1 MSKRKN
7 TIIII
12 CFILVILLGAG
23 AATYPLIASINNERT
38 QSLVQTEYEEKLQQL
53 DTSEIDEALKKAHEY
68 NKTISTV
75 QIEDIDKIKENLPDY
90 EDLLNL
96 ANNGI
101 MGYIEIPTI
110 NIDLPIYH
118 GTTGAA
124 MEKGAGHMEGTSLPV
139 GGVGTH
145 AVISA
150 HSGMAGA
157 KLFTDLDKLK
167 LGDVFFVTVCNEKL
181 AYEVDNIAVVE
192 STDIDL
198 IRIDTQQDYVT
209 LLTCTPY
216 GVNTH
221 RLLVRGHR
229 VEMAEEAIAEV
240 EEKVVPEGST
250 WIEKYAE
257 GLVIGFIASFAAMLL
272 LLIVLLIRRRQK
284 RKPVTLPV
292 LKGNDRMPNAYIEL
306 IDSLILQ
313 RQALKISQRELASA
327 AGVSWTE
334 VALMEQ
340 KKHMVQLRALLRIAA
355 ALNCKL
361 VAVSVE

>member
-12 CFILVILLGAG
+12 CFIIVILLGAG
-23 AATYPLIASINNERT
+23 AAAYPLIASINNEHT
-38 QSLVQTEYEEKLQQL
+38 QSLVQTEYAEKLQQL
-53 DTSEIDEALKKAHEY
+53 DTSEIDAALAAAREY

-75 QIEDIDKIKENLPDY
+75 QIEDVDKIKADLPPY

-101 MGYIEIPTI
+101 MGYIMIPAI

-139 GGVGTH
+139 GGIGTH

-150 HSGMAGA
+150 HSGMASA
-157 KLFTDLDKLK
+157 KLFTDLDKLE
-167 LGDVFFVTVCNEKL
+167 LGDMFFITVCNQKL

-192 STDIDL
+192 PTDIDL

-240 EEKVVPEGST
+240 EEKAEPAAST
-250 WIEKYAE
+250 WIEKYE
-257 GLVIGFIASFAAMLL
+257 QGILIGVAIFLGL
-272 LLIVLLIRRRQK
+272 LLI
-284 RKPVTLPV
+284 
-292 LKGNDRMPNAYIEL
+292 
-306 IDSLILQ
+306 
-313 RQALKISQRELASA
+313 
-327 AGVSWTE
+327 
-334 VALMEQ
+334 
-340 KKHMVQLRALLRIAA
+340 ALLVYFTKR
-355 ALNCKL
+355 LKQRKD
-361 VAVSVE
+361 EKEK

>member
-157 KLFTDLDKLK
+157 KLFTDLDKLMYGK
-167 LGDVFFVTVCNEKL
+167 GHIKQIVTYISIGE
-181 AYEVDNIAVVE
+181 E
-192 STDIDL
+192 S
-198 IRIDTQQDYVT
+198 
-209 LLTCTPY
+209 
-216 GVNTH
+216 
-221 RLLVRGHR
+221 
-229 VEMAEEAIAEV
+229 IAELISNPKLSDAKRTV
-240 EEKVVPEGST
+240 ILDLLSRGLTVDQIKPYIQSDDPYT
-250 WIEKYAE
+250 AE
-257 GLVIGFIASFAAMLL
+257 QLQFELYKLFFTQIG
-272 LLIVLLIRRRQK
+272 IVNSRNITK
-284 RKPVTLPV
+284 
-292 LKGNDRMPNAYIEL
+292 
-306 IDSLILQ
+306 
-313 RQALKISQRELASA
+313 
-327 AGVSWTE
+327 
-334 VALMEQ
+334 
-340 KKHMVQLRALLRIAA
+340 
-355 ALNCKL
+355 
-361 VAVSVE
+361 

>member
-23 AATYPLIASINNERT
+23 AAAYPLIASINNEHT
-38 QSLVQTEYEEKLQQL
+38 QSLVQTEYEEKLHQL
-53 DTSEIDEALKKAHEY
+53 DTSEIDAALAAAREY

-75 QIEDIDKIKENLPDY
+75 QIEDIDKLKAELPPY

-101 MGYIEIPTI
+101 MGYIEIPAI
-110 NIDLPIYH
+110 DIDLPIYH

-150 HSGMAGA
+150 HSGMASA

-167 LGDVFFVTVCNEKL
+167 LGDMFFITVCNQKL

-192 STDIDL
+192 PTDIDL

-240 EEKVVPEGST
+240 EEKAEPTAST
-250 WIEKYAE
+250 WIEKYE
-257 GLVIGFIASFAAMLL
+257 QGILIGVAIFLGL
-272 LLIVLLIRRRQK
+272 LLI
-284 RKPVTLPV
+284 
-292 LKGNDRMPNAYIEL
+292 
-306 IDSLILQ
+306 
-313 RQALKISQRELASA
+313 
-327 AGVSWTE
+327 
-334 VALMEQ
+334 
-340 KKHMVQLRALLRIAA
+340 ALLVYFIKRR
-355 ALNCKL
+355 KDKK
-361 VAVSVE
+361 EK

>member
-23 AATYPLIASINNERT
+23 AAAYPLIASINNEHT
-38 QSLVQTEYEEKLQQL
+38 QSLVQTDYEEKLQQL
-53 DTSEIDEALKKAHEY
+53 DTSEIDAALAAAREY

-75 QIEDIDKIKENLPDY
+75 QIEDIDKIKADLPPY

-101 MGYIEIPTI
+101 MGYIKIPAI

-139 GGVGTH
+139 GGIGTH

-150 HSGMAGA
+150 HSGMASA
-157 KLFTDLDKLK
+157 KLFTDLDKLE
-167 LGDVFFVTVCNEKL
+167 LGDMFFITVCNQKL

-192 STDIDL
+192 PTDIDL
-198 IRIDTQQDYVT
+198 IRIDTQQDCVT

-240 EEKVVPEGST
+240 EDKVEPAAST
-250 WIEKYAE
+250 WIEKYE
-257 GLVIGFIASFAAMLL
+257 QGILIGVAIFLGL
-272 LLIVLLIRRRQK
+272 LLI
-284 RKPVTLPV
+284 
-292 LKGNDRMPNAYIEL
+292 
-306 IDSLILQ
+306 
-313 RQALKISQRELASA
+313 
-327 AGVSWTE
+327 
-334 VALMEQ
+334 
-340 KKHMVQLRALLRIAA
+340 ALLVYFIKRR
-355 ALNCKL
+355 KDKK
-361 VAVSVE
+361 EK

>member
-12 CFILVILLGAG
+12 CFVLVILLGAG
-23 AATYPLIASINNERT
+23 AAAYPLIASINNEHA
-38 QSLVQTEYEEKLQQL
+38 QSLVQVEYEEKLEQL
-53 DTSEIDEALKKAHEY
+53 DTSEIDAALAAAREY

-75 QIEDIDKIKENLPDY
+75 QIEDVDKIKESLPPY

-96 ANNGI
+96 ANNGT
-101 MGYIEIPTI
+101 MGYIEIPAI

-150 HSGMAGA
+150 HSGMASA

-167 LGDVFFVTVCNEKL
+167 LGDMFFITVCNQKL

-192 STDIDL
+192 PTDIDL

-240 EEKVVPEGST
+240 EEKAEPAAST
-250 WIEKYAE
+250 WIEKYE
-257 GLVIGFIASFAAMLL
+257 QGILIGVAIFLGL
-272 LLIVLLIRRRQK
+272 LLI
-284 RKPVTLPV
+284 
-292 LKGNDRMPNAYIEL
+292 
-306 IDSLILQ
+306 
-313 RQALKISQRELASA
+313 
-327 AGVSWTE
+327 
-334 VALMEQ
+334 
-340 KKHMVQLRALLRIAA
+340 ALLVYFTKR
-355 ALNCKL
+355 LKQRKD
-361 VAVSVE
+361 EKEK

>member
-12 CFILVILLGAG
+12 CFIIVILLGAG
-23 AATYPLIASINNERT
+23 AAAYPLIASINNEHT

-53 DTSEIDEALKKAHEY
+53 DTSEIDAALAAAREY

-75 QIEDIDKIKENLPDY
+75 QIEDIDKIKADLPPY

-101 MGYIEIPTI
+101 MGYIMIPAI

-139 GGVGTH
+139 GGIGTH

-150 HSGMAGA
+150 HSGMASA

-167 LGDVFFVTVCNEKL
+167 LGDMFFITVCNQKL

-192 STDIDL
+192 PTDIDL

-240 EEKVVPEGST
+240 EEKAKPEGST
-250 WIEKYAE
+250 WIEKYE
-257 GLVIGFIASFAAMLL
+257 QGILIGVAIFLGL
-272 LLIVLLIRRRQK
+272 LLI
-284 RKPVTLPV
+284 
-292 LKGNDRMPNAYIEL
+292 
-306 IDSLILQ
+306 
-313 RQALKISQRELASA
+313 
-327 AGVSWTE
+327 
-334 VALMEQ
+334 
-340 KKHMVQLRALLRIAA
+340 ALLVYFIKRR
-355 ALNCKL
+355 KDKK
-361 VAVSVE
+361 EK

>member
-23 AATYPLIASINNERT
+23 AAAYPLIASINNERT

-53 DTSEIDEALKKAHEY
+53 DTSEIDAALAAAREY

-75 QIEDIDKIKENLPDY
+75 QIENIDKIKADLPPY

-101 MGYIEIPTI
+101 MGYIMIPAI

-139 GGVGTH
+139 GGIGTH

-150 HSGMAGA
+150 HSGMASA

-167 LGDVFFVTVCNEKL
+167 LGDMFFITVCNQKL

-192 STDIDL
+192 PTDIDL

-240 EEKVVPEGST
+240 EEKAKPEGST
-250 WIEKYAE
+250 WIEKYE
-257 GLVIGFIASFAAMLL
+257 QGILIGIAIFLGL
-272 LLIVLLIRRRQK
+272 LLI
-284 RKPVTLPV
+284 
-292 LKGNDRMPNAYIEL
+292 
-306 IDSLILQ
+306 
-313 RQALKISQRELASA
+313 
-327 AGVSWTE
+327 
-334 VALMEQ
+334 
-340 KKHMVQLRALLRIAA
+340 ALLVYFIKRR
-355 ALNCKL
+355 KDKK
-361 VAVSVE
+361 EK

>member
-23 AATYPLIASINNERT
+23 AAAYPLIASINNERT

-53 DTSEIDEALKKAHEY
+53 DTSEIDAALAAAREY

-75 QIEDIDKIKENLPDY
+75 QIENIDKIKADLPPY

-101 MGYIEIPTI
+101 MGYIEIPAI

-139 GGVGTH
+139 GGIGTH

-150 HSGMAGA
+150 HSGMASA

-167 LGDVFFVTVCNEKL
+167 LGDMFFITVCNQKL

-192 STDIDL
+192 PTDIDL

-240 EEKVVPEGST
+240 EEKAEPAAST
-250 WIEKYAE
+250 WIEKYE
-257 GLVIGFIASFAAMLL
+257 QGILIGVAIFLGL
-272 LLIVLLIRRRQK
+272 LLI
-284 RKPVTLPV
+284 
-292 LKGNDRMPNAYIEL
+292 
-306 IDSLILQ
+306 
-313 RQALKISQRELASA
+313 
-327 AGVSWTE
+327 
-334 VALMEQ
+334 
-340 KKHMVQLRALLRIAA
+340 ALLVYFTKR
-355 ALNCKL
+355 LKQRKD
-361 VAVSVE
+361 EKEK

>member
-23 AATYPLIASINNERT
+23 AAAYPLIASINNEHT
-38 QSLVQTEYEEKLQQL
+38 QSLVQTEYAEKLQQL
-53 DTSEIDEALKKAHEY
+53 DTSEIDAALAAAREY

-75 QIEDIDKIKENLPDY
+75 QIEDVDKIKADLPPY

-124 MEKGAGHMEGTSLPV
+124 MEKGAGHMEGTSLSV
-139 GGVGTH
+139 GGIGTH

-150 HSGMAGA
+150 HSGMASA

-167 LGDVFFVTVCNEKL
+167 LGDMFFITVCNQKL

-192 STDIDL
+192 PTDIDL

-240 EEKVVPEGST
+240 EEKAKPEGST
-250 WIEKYAE
+250 WIEKYE
-257 GLVIGFIASFAAMLL
+257 QGILIGIAIFLGL
-272 LLIVLLIRRRQK
+272 LLI
-284 RKPVTLPV
+284 
-292 LKGNDRMPNAYIEL
+292 
-306 IDSLILQ
+306 
-313 RQALKISQRELASA
+313 
-327 AGVSWTE
+327 
-334 VALMEQ
+334 
-340 KKHMVQLRALLRIAA
+340 ALLVYFIKRR
-355 ALNCKL
+355 KDKK
-361 VAVSVE
+361 EK

>member
-1 MSKRKN
+1 M
-7 TIIII
+7 
-12 CFILVILLGAG
+12 
-23 AATYPLIASINNERT
+23 AAAR
-38 QSLVQTEYEEKLQQL
+38 
-53 DTSEIDEALKKAHEY
+53 EY

-75 QIEDIDKIKENLPDY
+75 QIENIDKIKADLPPY

-101 MGYIEIPTI
+101 MGYIMIPAI

-118 GTTGAA
+118 GTTGTA

-139 GGVGTH
+139 GGIGTH

-150 HSGMAGA
+150 HSGMASA
-157 KLFTDLDKLK
+157 KLFTDLDKLE
-167 LGDVFFVTVCNEKL
+167 LGDMFFITVCNQKL

-192 STDIDL
+192 PTDIDL

-240 EEKVVPEGST
+240 EEKAKPEGST

-257 GLVIGFIASFAAMLL
+257 GLAIGLITSFAAMLL
-272 LLIVLLIRRRQK
+272 LLLILLIRRRQK
-284 RKPVTLPV
+284 KKT
-292 LKGNDRMPNAYIEL
+292 GNIAGSE
-306 IDSLILQ
+306 Q
-313 RQALKISQRELASA
+313 RS
-327 AGVSWTE
+327 
-334 VALMEQ
+334 
-340 KKHMVQLRALLRIAA
+340 VQ
-355 ALNCKL
+355 
-361 VAVSVE
+361 

>member
-23 AATYPLIASINNERT
+23 AAAYPLIASINNEHT
-38 QSLVQTEYEEKLQQL
+38 QSLVQTEYEEKLQQI
-53 DTSEIDEALKKAHEY
+53 DTSEIDAALAAAREY

-75 QIEDIDKIKENLPDY
+75 QIENIDKIKADLPPY

-101 MGYIEIPTI
+101 MGYIEIPAI

-139 GGVGTH
+139 GGIGTH

-150 HSGMAGA
+150 HSGMASA

-167 LGDVFFVTVCNEKL
+167 LGDMFFITVCNQKL

-192 STDIDL
+192 PTDIDL

-229 VEMAEEAIAEV
+229 VDMAEEAISEV
-240 EEKVVPEGST
+240 EEKAEPAAST
-250 WIEKYAE
+250 WMERYEQGI
-257 GLVIGFIASFAAMLL
+257 LIGIAIFLGL
-272 LLIVLLIRRRQK
+272 LLI
-284 RKPVTLPV
+284 
-292 LKGNDRMPNAYIEL
+292 
-306 IDSLILQ
+306 
-313 RQALKISQRELASA
+313 
-327 AGVSWTE
+327 
-334 VALMEQ
+334 
-340 KKHMVQLRALLRIAA
+340 ALLVYFIKRRKD
-355 ALNCKL
+355 NK
-361 VAVSVE
+361 EK

>member
-101 MGYIEIPTI
+101 MGYIEIPAI

-139 GGVGTH
+139 GGIGTH

-150 HSGMAGA
+150 HSGMASA

-167 LGDVFFVTVCNEKL
+167 LGDMFFITVCNQKL

-192 STDIDL
+192 PTDIDL

-221 RLLVRGHR
+221 RLLVRGYR
-229 VEMAEEAIAEV
+229 VDMAEEAISEV
-240 EEKVVPEGST
+240 EEKVKPAAST
-250 WIEKYAE
+250 WMERYEQGI
-257 GLVIGFIASFAAMLL
+257 LIGIAIFLGL
-272 LLIVLLIRRRQK
+272 LLI
-284 RKPVTLPV
+284 
-292 LKGNDRMPNAYIEL
+292 
-306 IDSLILQ
+306 
-313 RQALKISQRELASA
+313 
-327 AGVSWTE
+327 
-334 VALMEQ
+334 
-340 KKHMVQLRALLRIAA
+340 ALLVYFIKHLKQR
-355 ALNCKL
+355 KD
-361 VAVSVE
+361 EKEK

>member
-23 AATYPLIASINNERT
+23 AAAYPLIASINNEHT
-38 QSLVQTEYEEKLQQL
+38 QSLVQTEYEEKIQQL
-53 DTSEIDEALKKAHEY
+53 DTSEIDAALEAAREY

-75 QIEDIDKIKENLPDY
+75 QIEDIEKIKESLPPY

-101 MGYIEIPTI
+101 MGYIEIPAI

-150 HSGMAGA
+150 HSGMASA

-167 LGDVFFVTVCNEKL
+167 LGDMFFITVCNQKL

-192 STDIDL
+192 PTDIDL

-240 EEKVVPEGST
+240 EEKAKPEGST
-250 WIEKYAE
+250 WIEKYE
-257 GLVIGFIASFAAMLL
+257 QGILIGIAIFLGL
-272 LLIVLLIRRRQK
+272 LLI
-284 RKPVTLPV
+284 
-292 LKGNDRMPNAYIEL
+292 
-306 IDSLILQ
+306 
-313 RQALKISQRELASA
+313 
-327 AGVSWTE
+327 
-334 VALMEQ
+334 
-340 KKHMVQLRALLRIAA
+340 ALLVYFIKR
-355 ALNCKL
+355 LKQRKD
-361 VAVSVE
+361 EKEK

>member
-23 AATYPLIASINNERT
+23 AAAYPLIASINNERT

-53 DTSEIDEALKKAHEY
+53 DTSEIDAALAAAREY

-75 QIEDIDKIKENLPDY
+75 QIEDIDKLKAELPPY

-101 MGYIEIPTI
+101 MGYIEIPAI

-139 GGVGTH
+139 GGIGTH

-150 HSGMAGA
+150 HSGMASA
-157 KLFTDLDKLK
+157 KLFTDLDKLE
-167 LGDVFFVTVCNEKL
+167 LGDMFIITVCNEKL

-192 STDIDL
+192 PTDIDL
-198 IRIDTQQDYVT
+198 IRVDTQQDYVT

-229 VEMAEEAIAEV
+229 VDMAEEAISEV
-240 EEKVVPEGST
+240 EEKAEPAAST
-250 WIEKYAE
+250 WMERYEQGI
-257 GLVIGFIASFAAMLL
+257 LIGIAIFLGL
-272 LLIVLLIRRRQK
+272 LLI
-284 RKPVTLPV
+284 
-292 LKGNDRMPNAYIEL
+292 
-306 IDSLILQ
+306 
-313 RQALKISQRELASA
+313 
-327 AGVSWTE
+327 
-334 VALMEQ
+334 
-340 KKHMVQLRALLRIAA
+340 ALLVYFIKRR
-355 ALNCKL
+355 KDKK
-361 VAVSVE
+361 EK

>member
-23 AATYPLIASINNERT
+23 AAAYPLIASINNEHT

-53 DTSEIDEALKKAHEY
+53 DTSEIDAALAAAREY

-75 QIEDIDKIKENLPDY
+75 QIEDINKIKADLPPY

-101 MGYIEIPTI
+101 MGYIMIPAI

-150 HSGMAGA
+150 HSGMASA
-157 KLFTDLDKLK
+157 KLFTDLDKLE
-167 LGDVFFVTVCNEKL
+167 LGDMFFITVCNQKL

-192 STDIDL
+192 PTDIDL

-240 EEKVVPEGST
+240 EEKAKPEGST
-250 WIEKYAE
+250 WIEKYE
-257 GLVIGFIASFAAMLL
+257 QGILIGIAIFLGL
-272 LLIVLLIRRRQK
+272 LLI
-284 RKPVTLPV
+284 
-292 LKGNDRMPNAYIEL
+292 
-306 IDSLILQ
+306 
-313 RQALKISQRELASA
+313 
-327 AGVSWTE
+327 
-334 VALMEQ
+334 
-340 KKHMVQLRALLRIAA
+340 ALLVYFIKRR
-355 ALNCKL
+355 KDKK
-361 VAVSVE
+361 EK

>member
-23 AATYPLIASINNERT
+23 AAAYPLIASINNEHT

-53 DTSEIDEALKKAHEY
+53 DTSEIDAALEAAREY

-75 QIEDIDKIKENLPDY
+75 QIEDIEKIKESLPPY

-101 MGYIEIPTI
+101 MGYIEIPAI

-124 MEKGAGHMEGTSLPV
+124 MEKGAGHLEGTSLPV
-139 GGVGTH
+139 GGIGTH

-150 HSGMAGA
+150 HSGMSSA

-167 LGDVFFVTVCNEKL
+167 LGDVFFITVCNEKL

-192 STDIDL
+192 PTDIDL
-198 IRIDTQQDYVT
+198 IRVDTQQDYVT

-240 EEKVVPEGST
+240 EEKAEPAAST
-250 WIEKYAE
+250 WIEKYE
-257 GLVIGFIASFAAMLL
+257 QGILIGVAIFLGL
-272 LLIVLLIRRRQK
+272 LLI
-284 RKPVTLPV
+284 
-292 LKGNDRMPNAYIEL
+292 
-306 IDSLILQ
+306 
-313 RQALKISQRELASA
+313 
-327 AGVSWTE
+327 
-334 VALMEQ
+334 
-340 KKHMVQLRALLRIAA
+340 ALLVYFIKRR
-355 ALNCKL
+355 KDKK
-361 VAVSVE
+361 EK

>member
-23 AATYPLIASINNERT
+23 AAAYPLIASINNEHT
-38 QSLVQTEYEEKLQQL
+38 QSLVQTEYAEKLQQL
-53 DTSEIDEALKKAHEY
+53 DTSEIDAALAAAREY

-75 QIEDIDKIKENLPDY
+75 QIEDVDKIKADLPPY

-101 MGYIEIPTI
+101 MGYIEIPAI

-139 GGVGTH
+139 GGIGTH

-150 HSGMAGA
+150 HSGMASA

-167 LGDVFFVTVCNEKL
+167 LGDMFFITVCNQKL

-192 STDIDL
+192 PTDIDL

-229 VEMAEEAIAEV
+229 VDMAEEAISEV
-240 EEKVVPEGST
+240 EEKVKPAAST
-250 WIEKYAE
+250 WMERYEQGI
-257 GLVIGFIASFAAMLL
+257 LIGIAIFLGL
-272 LLIVLLIRRRQK
+272 LLI
-284 RKPVTLPV
+284 
-292 LKGNDRMPNAYIEL
+292 
-306 IDSLILQ
+306 
-313 RQALKISQRELASA
+313 
-327 AGVSWTE
+327 
-334 VALMEQ
+334 
-340 KKHMVQLRALLRIAA
+340 ALLVYFIKHLKQR
-355 ALNCKL
+355 KD
-361 VAVSVE
+361 EKEK

>member
-12 CFILVILLGAG
+12 CFIIVILLGAG
-23 AATYPLIASINNERT
+23 AAAYPLIASINNEHT
-38 QSLVQTEYEEKLQQL
+38 QSLVQTEYAEKLQQL
-53 DTSEIDEALKKAHEY
+53 DTSEIDAALAAAREY

-75 QIEDIDKIKENLPDY
+75 QIEDVDKIKADLPPY

-101 MGYIEIPTI
+101 MGYIEIPAI

-150 HSGMAGA
+150 HSGMSSA
-157 KLFTDLDKLK
+157 KLFTDLDKLE
-167 LGDVFFVTVCNEKL
+167 LGDMFFITVCNQKL

-192 STDIDL
+192 PTDIDL

-229 VEMAEEAIAEV
+229 VDMAEEAIAEV
-240 EEKVVPEGST
+240 EEKAEPAAST
-250 WIEKYAE
+250 WIEKYE
-257 GLVIGFIASFAAMLL
+257 QGILIGVAIFLGL
-272 LLIVLLIRRRQK
+272 LLI
-284 RKPVTLPV
+284 
-292 LKGNDRMPNAYIEL
+292 
-306 IDSLILQ
+306 
-313 RQALKISQRELASA
+313 
-327 AGVSWTE
+327 
-334 VALMEQ
+334 
-340 KKHMVQLRALLRIAA
+340 ALLVYFTKR
-355 ALNCKL
+355 LKQRKD
-361 VAVSVE
+361 EKEK

>member
-23 AATYPLIASINNERT
+23 AAAYPLIASINNEHT

-53 DTSEIDEALKKAHEY
+53 DTSEIDAALAAAREY

-75 QIEDIDKIKENLPDY
+75 QIEDVDKIKADLPPY

-118 GTTGAA
+118 GTAGAA

-139 GGVGTH
+139 GGIGTH

-150 HSGMAGA
+150 HSGMASA

-167 LGDVFFVTVCNEKL
+167 LGDMFFITVCNQKL

-192 STDIDL
+192 PTDIDL

-240 EEKVVPEGST
+240 EEKAKPECST
-250 WIEKYAE
+250 WIEKYE
-257 GLVIGFIASFAAMLL
+257 QGILIGIAIFLGL
-272 LLIVLLIRRRQK
+272 LLI
-284 RKPVTLPV
+284 
-292 LKGNDRMPNAYIEL
+292 
-306 IDSLILQ
+306 
-313 RQALKISQRELASA
+313 
-327 AGVSWTE
+327 
-334 VALMEQ
+334 
-340 KKHMVQLRALLRIAA
+340 ALLVYFIKRR
-355 ALNCKL
+355 KDKK
-361 VAVSVE
+361 EK

>member
-23 AATYPLIASINNERT
+23 AAAYPLIASINNEHT

-53 DTSEIDEALKKAHEY
+53 DTSEIDAALAAAREY

-75 QIEDIDKIKENLPDY
+75 QIEDVDKIKADLPPY

-101 MGYIEIPTI
+101 MGYIEIPAI

-139 GGVGTH
+139 GGIGTH

-150 HSGMAGA
+150 HSGMASA

-167 LGDVFFVTVCNEKL
+167 LGDMFFITVCNQKL

-192 STDIDL
+192 PTNIDL

-229 VEMAEEAIAEV
+229 VDMDEEAISEV
-240 EEKVVPEGST
+240 EEKVKPAAST
-250 WIEKYAE
+250 WMERYEQGI
-257 GLVIGFIASFAAMLL
+257 LIGIAIFLGL
-272 LLIVLLIRRRQK
+272 LLI
-284 RKPVTLPV
+284 
-292 LKGNDRMPNAYIEL
+292 
-306 IDSLILQ
+306 
-313 RQALKISQRELASA
+313 
-327 AGVSWTE
+327 
-334 VALMEQ
+334 
-340 KKHMVQLRALLRIAA
+340 ALLVYFIKHLKQR
-355 ALNCKL
+355 KD
-361 VAVSVE
+361 EKEK

>member
-12 CFILVILLGAG
+12 CFIIVILLGAG
-23 AATYPLIASINNERT
+23 AAAYPLIASINNEHT
-38 QSLVQTEYEEKLQQL
+38 QSLVQTDYEEKLQQL
-53 DTSEIDEALKKAHEY
+53 DTSEIDAALAAAREY

-75 QIEDIDKIKENLPDY
+75 QIENIDKIKADLPPY

-101 MGYIEIPTI
+101 MGYIEIPAI

-150 HSGMAGA
+150 HSGMASA

-167 LGDVFFVTVCNEKL
+167 LGDMFFITVCNQKL

-192 STDIDL
+192 PTDIDL

-240 EEKVVPEGST
+240 EEKAEPAAST
-250 WIEKYAE
+250 WIEKYE
-257 GLVIGFIASFAAMLL
+257 QGILIGVAIFLGL
-272 LLIVLLIRRRQK
+272 LLI
-284 RKPVTLPV
+284 
-292 LKGNDRMPNAYIEL
+292 
-306 IDSLILQ
+306 
-313 RQALKISQRELASA
+313 
-327 AGVSWTE
+327 
-334 VALMEQ
+334 
-340 KKHMVQLRALLRIAA
+340 ALLVYFTKR
-355 ALNCKL
+355 LKQRKD
-361 VAVSVE
+361 EKEK

>member
-12 CFILVILLGAG
+12 CFIIVILLGAG
-23 AATYPLIASINNERT
+23 TAAYPLIASINNEHT
-38 QSLVQTEYEEKLQQL
+38 QSLVQTEYAEKLQQL
-53 DTSEIDEALKKAHEY
+53 DTSEIDAALAAAREY

-75 QIEDIDKIKENLPDY
+75 QIENIDKIKADLPPY

-101 MGYIEIPTI
+101 MGYIMIPAI

-139 GGVGTH
+139 GGIGTH

-150 HSGMAGA
+150 HSGMASA
-157 KLFTDLDKLK
+157 KLFTDLDKLE
-167 LGDVFFVTVCNEKL
+167 LGDMFFITVCNQKL

-192 STDIDL
+192 PTDIDL

-240 EEKVVPEGST
+240 EEKVKPAAST
-250 WIEKYAE
+250 WMERYEQGI
-257 GLVIGFIASFAAMLL
+257 LIGIAIFLGL
-272 LLIVLLIRRRQK
+272 LLI
-284 RKPVTLPV
+284 
-292 LKGNDRMPNAYIEL
+292 
-306 IDSLILQ
+306 
-313 RQALKISQRELASA
+313 
-327 AGVSWTE
+327 
-334 VALMEQ
+334 
-340 KKHMVQLRALLRIAA
+340 ALLVYFTKRR
-355 ALNCKL
+355 KQRKDKK
-361 VAVSVE
+361 EK

>member
-23 AATYPLIASINNERT
+23 AAAYPLIASINNEHT

-53 DTSEIDEALKKAHEY
+53 DTSEIDAALAAAREY

-75 QIEDIDKIKENLPDY
+75 QIEDVDKIKADLPPY

-101 MGYIEIPTI
+101 MGYIMIPTI

-124 MEKGAGHMEGTSLPV
+124 MEKGAGPMEGTSLPV
-139 GGVGTH
+139 GGIGTH

-150 HSGMAGA
+150 HSGMASA

-167 LGDVFFVTVCNEKL
+167 LGDVFFMTVCNEKL

-192 STDIDL
+192 PTDIDL

-229 VEMAEEAIAEV
+229 VDMAEEDIAEV
-240 EEKVVPEGST
+240 EEKAEPAAST
-250 WIEKYAE
+250 WIEKYE
-257 GLVIGFIASFAAMLL
+257 QGILIGVAIFLGL
-272 LLIVLLIRRRQK
+272 LLI
-284 RKPVTLPV
+284 
-292 LKGNDRMPNAYIEL
+292 
-306 IDSLILQ
+306 
-313 RQALKISQRELASA
+313 
-327 AGVSWTE
+327 
-334 VALMEQ
+334 
-340 KKHMVQLRALLRIAA
+340 ALLVYFIKRR
-355 ALNCKL
+355 KDKK
-361 VAVSVE
+361 EK

>member
-23 AATYPLIASINNERT
+23 AAAYPLIASINNEHT

-53 DTSEIDEALKKAHEY
+53 DTSEIDAALAAARAY

-75 QIEDIDKIKENLPDY
+75 QIEDVDKIKADLPPY

-101 MGYIEIPTI
+101 MGYIMIPAI

-139 GGVGTH
+139 GGIGTH

-150 HSGMAGA
+150 HSGMASA

-167 LGDVFFVTVCNEKL
+167 FGDMFFITVCNQKL

-192 STDIDL
+192 PTDIDL

-240 EEKVVPEGST
+240 EEKAKPEGST
-250 WIEKYAE
+250 WIEKYE
-257 GLVIGFIASFAAMLL
+257 QGILIGIAIFLGL
-272 LLIVLLIRRRQK
+272 LLI
-284 RKPVTLPV
+284 
-292 LKGNDRMPNAYIEL
+292 
-306 IDSLILQ
+306 
-313 RQALKISQRELASA
+313 
-327 AGVSWTE
+327 
-334 VALMEQ
+334 
-340 KKHMVQLRALLRIAA
+340 ALLVYFIKRR
-355 ALNCKL
+355 KDKK
-361 VAVSVE
+361 EK

>member
-12 CFILVILLGAG
+12 CFILMILLGAG
-23 AATYPLIASINNERT
+23 AAAYPLIASINNEHT

-53 DTSEIDEALKKAHEY
+53 DTSEIDAALAAAREY

-75 QIEDIDKIKENLPDY
+75 QIEDIDKIKADLPPY

-101 MGYIEIPTI
+101 MGYIMIPAI

-139 GGVGTH
+139 GGIGTH

-150 HSGMAGA
+150 HSGMASA

-192 STDIDL
+192 PTDIDL

-229 VEMAEEAIAEV
+229 VKMAEEDIAEV
-240 EEKVVPEGST
+240 EEKAEPAAST
-250 WIEKYAE
+250 WIEKYE
-257 GLVIGFIASFAAMLL
+257 QGILIGVAIFLGL
-272 LLIVLLIRRRQK
+272 LLI
-284 RKPVTLPV
+284 
-292 LKGNDRMPNAYIEL
+292 
-306 IDSLILQ
+306 
-313 RQALKISQRELASA
+313 
-327 AGVSWTE
+327 
-334 VALMEQ
+334 
-340 KKHMVQLRALLRIAA
+340 ALLVYFIKRR
-355 ALNCKL
+355 KDKK
-361 VAVSVE
+361 EK

>member
-12 CFILVILLGAG
+12 CFVLVILLGAG
-23 AATYPLIASINNERT
+23 AAAYPLIASINNERT

-53 DTSEIDEALKKAHEY
+53 DTSEIDAALAAAREY

-75 QIEDIDKIKENLPDY
+75 QIEDIDKIKADLPPY

-101 MGYIEIPTI
+101 MGYIEIPAI
-110 NIDLPIYH
+110 DIDLPIYH
-118 GTTGAA
+118 GTIGAA

-139 GGVGTH
+139 GGIGTH

-150 HSGMAGA
+150 HSGMASA

-167 LGDVFFVTVCNEKL
+167 LGDIFIITVCNQKL

-192 STDIDL
+192 PTDIDL
-198 IRIDTQQDYVT
+198 IRVDTQQDYVT

-240 EEKVVPEGST
+240 EDKVEPAAST
-250 WIEKYAE
+250 WIEKYE
-257 GLVIGFIASFAAMLL
+257 QGILIGVAIFLGL
-272 LLIVLLIRRRQK
+272 LLI
-284 RKPVTLPV
+284 
-292 LKGNDRMPNAYIEL
+292 
-306 IDSLILQ
+306 
-313 RQALKISQRELASA
+313 
-327 AGVSWTE
+327 
-334 VALMEQ
+334 
-340 KKHMVQLRALLRIAA
+340 ALLVYFIKRR
-355 ALNCKL
+355 KDKK
-361 VAVSVE
+361 EK

>member
-23 AATYPLIASINNERT
+23 AAAYPLIASINNEHT

-53 DTSEIDEALKKAHEY
+53 DTSEIDAALAAAREY

-75 QIEDIDKIKENLPDY
+75 QIEDVDKIKADLPPY

-101 MGYIEIPTI
+101 MGYIMIPAI

-139 GGVGTH
+139 GGIGTH

-150 HSGMAGA
+150 HSGMASA

-167 LGDVFFVTVCNEKL
+167 LGDMFFITVCNQKL

-192 STDIDL
+192 PTDIDL

-240 EEKVVPEGST
+240 EEKAEPAAST
-250 WIEKYAE
+250 WIEKYE
-257 GLVIGFIASFAAMLL
+257 QGILIGVAIFLGL
-272 LLIVLLIRRRQK
+272 LLI
-284 RKPVTLPV
+284 
-292 LKGNDRMPNAYIEL
+292 
-306 IDSLILQ
+306 
-313 RQALKISQRELASA
+313 
-327 AGVSWTE
+327 
-334 VALMEQ
+334 
-340 KKHMVQLRALLRIAA
+340 ALLVYFIKRR
-355 ALNCKL
+355 KDKK
-361 VAVSVE
+361 EK

>member
-23 AATYPLIASINNERT
+23 AAAYPLIASINNEHT

-53 DTSEIDEALKKAHEY
+53 DTSEIDAALAAAREY

-75 QIEDIDKIKENLPDY
+75 QIEDVDKIKESLPPY

-101 MGYIEIPTI
+101 MGYIEIPAI

-150 HSGMAGA
+150 HSGMASA
-157 KLFTDLDKLK
+157 KLFTDLDKLEI
-167 LGDVFFVTVCNEKL
+167 GDIFIITVCNQKL

-192 STDIDL
+192 PTDIDL

-240 EEKVVPEGST
+240 EEKAKPEGST
-250 WIEKYAE
+250 WIEKYE
-257 GLVIGFIASFAAMLL
+257 QGILIGIAIFLGL
-272 LLIVLLIRRRQK
+272 LLI
-284 RKPVTLPV
+284 
-292 LKGNDRMPNAYIEL
+292 
-306 IDSLILQ
+306 
-313 RQALKISQRELASA
+313 
-327 AGVSWTE
+327 
-334 VALMEQ
+334 
-340 KKHMVQLRALLRIAA
+340 ALLVYFIKRR
-355 ALNCKL
+355 KDKK
-361 VAVSVE
+361 EK

>member
-23 AATYPLIASINNERT
+23 AAAYPLIASINNEHT

-53 DTSEIDEALKKAHEY
+53 DTSEIDAALAAAREY

-75 QIEDIDKIKENLPDY
+75 QIEDVDKIKADLPPY

-139 GGVGTH
+139 GGIGTH

-150 HSGMAGA
+150 HSGMASA

-167 LGDVFFVTVCNEKL
+167 LGDMFFITVCNQKL

-192 STDIDL
+192 PTDIDL

-240 EEKVVPEGST
+240 EEKAKPEGST
-250 WIEKYAE
+250 WIEKYE
-257 GLVIGFIASFAAMLL
+257 QGILIGVAIFLGL
-272 LLIVLLIRRRQK
+272 LLI
-284 RKPVTLPV
+284 
-292 LKGNDRMPNAYIEL
+292 
-306 IDSLILQ
+306 
-313 RQALKISQRELASA
+313 
-327 AGVSWTE
+327 
-334 VALMEQ
+334 
-340 KKHMVQLRALLRIAA
+340 ALLVYFIKRR
-355 ALNCKL
+355 KDKK
-361 VAVSVE
+361 EK

>member
-23 AATYPLIASINNERT
+23 AAAYPLIASINNEHT

-75 QIEDIDKIKENLPDY
+75 QIEDIDKIKESLPPY

-101 MGYIEIPTI
+101 MGYIEIPAI
-110 NIDLPIYH
+110 DIDLPIYH

-139 GGVGTH
+139 GGIGTH

-150 HSGMAGA
+150 HSGMSSA
-157 KLFTDLDKLK
+157 KLFTDLDKLE
-167 LGDVFFVTVCNEKL
+167 LGDVFFITVCNEKL

-192 STDIDL
+192 PTDIDL

-240 EEKVVPEGST
+240 EEKAKPEGST
-250 WIEKYAE
+250 WMERYEQGI
-257 GLVIGFIASFAAMLL
+257 LIGVAIFLGL
-272 LLIVLLIRRRQK
+272 LLI
-284 RKPVTLPV
+284 
-292 LKGNDRMPNAYIEL
+292 
-306 IDSLILQ
+306 
-313 RQALKISQRELASA
+313 
-327 AGVSWTE
+327 
-334 VALMEQ
+334 
-340 KKHMVQLRALLRIAA
+340 ALLVYFIKR
-355 ALNCKL
+355 LKQRKD
-361 VAVSVE
+361 EKEK

>member
-23 AATYPLIASINNERT
+23 AAAYPLIASINNEHT

-53 DTSEIDEALKKAHEY
+53 DTSEIDAALAAAREY

-75 QIEDIDKIKENLPDY
+75 QIEDVDKIKADLPPY

-101 MGYIEIPTI
+101 MSYIEIPTI

-139 GGVGTH
+139 GGIGTH

-150 HSGMAGA
+150 HSGMASA

-167 LGDVFFVTVCNEKL
+167 LGDMFFITVCNQKL

-192 STDIDL
+192 PTDIDL

-240 EEKVVPEGST
+240 EEKAKPEGST
-250 WIEKYAE
+250 WIEKYE
-257 GLVIGFIASFAAMLL
+257 QGILIGIAIFLGL
-272 LLIVLLIRRRQK
+272 LLI
-284 RKPVTLPV
+284 
-292 LKGNDRMPNAYIEL
+292 
-306 IDSLILQ
+306 
-313 RQALKISQRELASA
+313 
-327 AGVSWTE
+327 
-334 VALMEQ
+334 
-340 KKHMVQLRALLRIAA
+340 ALLVYFIKRR
-355 ALNCKL
+355 KDKK
-361 VAVSVE
+361 EK

>member
-23 AATYPLIASINNERT
+23 AAAYPLIASINNERT

-53 DTSEIDEALKKAHEY
+53 DTSEIDAALAAAREY

-75 QIEDIDKIKENLPDY
+75 QIEDVDKIKESLPPY

-101 MGYIEIPTI
+101 MGYIEIPAI

-139 GGVGTH
+139 GGIGTH

-150 HSGMAGA
+150 HSGMASA

-167 LGDVFFVTVCNEKL
+167 LGDMFFITVCNQKL

-192 STDIDL
+192 PTDIDL

-240 EEKVVPEGST
+240 EEKAKPEGST
-250 WIEKYAE
+250 WIEKYE
-257 GLVIGFIASFAAMLL
+257 QGILIGIAIFLGL
-272 LLIVLLIRRRQK
+272 LLI
-284 RKPVTLPV
+284 
-292 LKGNDRMPNAYIEL
+292 
-306 IDSLILQ
+306 
-313 RQALKISQRELASA
+313 
-327 AGVSWTE
+327 
-334 VALMEQ
+334 
-340 KKHMVQLRALLRIAA
+340 ALLVYFIKRR
-355 ALNCKL
+355 KDKK
-361 VAVSVE
+361 EK

>member
-23 AATYPLIASINNERT
+23 AAAYPLIASINNERT
-38 QSLVQTEYEEKLQQL
+38 QSLVQTEYEEKIQQL
-53 DTSEIDEALKKAHEY
+53 DTSEIDAALEAAREY

-75 QIEDIDKIKENLPDY
+75 QIEDVDKIKADLPPY

-101 MGYIEIPTI
+101 MGYIEIPAI

-139 GGVGTH
+139 GGIGTH

-150 HSGMAGA
+150 HSGMASA

-167 LGDVFFVTVCNEKL
+167 LGDMFFITVCNQKL

-192 STDIDL
+192 PTDIDL

-240 EEKVVPEGST
+240 EEKAKPEGST
-250 WIEKYAE
+250 WIEKYE
-257 GLVIGFIASFAAMLL
+257 QGILIGIAIFLGL
-272 LLIVLLIRRRQK
+272 LLI
-284 RKPVTLPV
+284 
-292 LKGNDRMPNAYIEL
+292 
-306 IDSLILQ
+306 
-313 RQALKISQRELASA
+313 
-327 AGVSWTE
+327 
-334 VALMEQ
+334 
-340 KKHMVQLRALLRIAA
+340 ALLVYFIKRR
-355 ALNCKL
+355 KDKK
-361 VAVSVE
+361 EK

>member
-12 CFILVILLGAG
+12 CFIIVILLGAG
-23 AATYPLIASINNERT
+23 AAAYPLIASINNEHT
-38 QSLVQTEYEEKLQQL
+38 QSLVQTEYEEKLQQI
-53 DTSEIDEALKKAHEY
+53 DTSEIDAALAAAREY

-75 QIEDIDKIKENLPDY
+75 QIEDIDKIKADLPPY

-101 MGYIEIPTI
+101 MGYIMIPAI

-139 GGVGTH
+139 GGIGTH

-150 HSGMAGA
+150 HSGMASA

-167 LGDVFFVTVCNEKL
+167 LGDMFFITVCNQKL

-192 STDIDL
+192 PTDIDL

-229 VEMAEEAIAEV
+229 VDMAEEAIAEV
-240 EEKVVPEGST
+240 EEKAEPAAST
-250 WIEKYAE
+250 WMERYEQGI
-257 GLVIGFIASFAAMLL
+257 LIGIAIFLGL
-272 LLIVLLIRRRQK
+272 LLI
-284 RKPVTLPV
+284 
-292 LKGNDRMPNAYIEL
+292 
-306 IDSLILQ
+306 
-313 RQALKISQRELASA
+313 
-327 AGVSWTE
+327 
-334 VALMEQ
+334 
-340 KKHMVQLRALLRIAA
+340 ALLVYFIKRR
-355 ALNCKL
+355 KDKK
-361 VAVSVE
+361 EK

>member
-23 AATYPLIASINNERT
+23 AAAYPLIASINNERT

-53 DTSEIDEALKKAHEY
+53 DTSEIDAALAAAREY

-75 QIEDIDKIKENLPDY
+75 QIEDIDKLKAELPPY

-101 MGYIEIPTI
+101 MGYIIIPAI

-139 GGVGTH
+139 GGIGTH

-150 HSGMAGA
+150 HSGMASA

-167 LGDVFFVTVCNEKL
+167 FGDMFFITVCNQKL

-192 STDIDL
+192 PTDIDL

-240 EEKVVPEGST
+240 EEKAEPAAST
-250 WIEKYAE
+250 WIEKYE
-257 GLVIGFIASFAAMLL
+257 QGILIGVAIFLGL
-272 LLIVLLIRRRQK
+272 LLI
-284 RKPVTLPV
+284 
-292 LKGNDRMPNAYIEL
+292 
-306 IDSLILQ
+306 
-313 RQALKISQRELASA
+313 
-327 AGVSWTE
+327 
-334 VALMEQ
+334 
-340 KKHMVQLRALLRIAA
+340 ALLVYFTKR
-355 ALNCKL
+355 LKQRKD
-361 VAVSVE
+361 EKEK

>member
-12 CFILVILLGAG
+12 CFIIVILLGAG
-23 AATYPLIASINNERT
+23 AAAYPLIASINNEHT

-53 DTSEIDEALKKAHEY
+53 DTSEIDAALAAAREY

-75 QIEDIDKIKENLPDY
+75 QIEDIDKIKADLPPY

-101 MGYIEIPTI
+101 MGYIMIPTI

-139 GGVGTH
+139 GGIGTH

-150 HSGMAGA
+150 HSGMASA

-167 LGDVFFVTVCNEKL
+167 LGDMFFITVCNQKL

-192 STDIDL
+192 PTDIDL

-229 VEMAEEAIAEV
+229 VDMAEEAISEV
-240 EEKVVPEGST
+240 EEKAVPEGST
-250 WIEKYAE
+250 WIEKYE
-257 GLVIGFIASFAAMLL
+257 QGILIGIAIFLGL
-272 LLIVLLIRRRQK
+272 LLI
-284 RKPVTLPV
+284 
-292 LKGNDRMPNAYIEL
+292 
-306 IDSLILQ
+306 
-313 RQALKISQRELASA
+313 
-327 AGVSWTE
+327 
-334 VALMEQ
+334 
-340 KKHMVQLRALLRIAA
+340 ALLVYFIKRR
-355 ALNCKL
+355 KDKK
-361 VAVSVE
+361 EK

>member
-23 AATYPLIASINNERT
+23 AAAYPLIASINNEHT

-53 DTSEIDEALKKAHEY
+53 DTSEIDAALAAAREY

-75 QIEDIDKIKENLPDY
+75 QIEDIDKLKAELPPY

-101 MGYIEIPTI
+101 MGYIMIPAI

-150 HSGMAGA
+150 HSGMASA
-157 KLFTDLDKLK
+157 KLFTDLDKLEI
-167 LGDVFFVTVCNEKL
+167 GDIFIITVCNQKL

-192 STDIDL
+192 PTDIDL

-229 VEMAEEAIAEV
+229 VDMAEEAIAEV
-240 EEKVVPEGST
+240 EDKVEPAAST
-250 WIEKYAE
+250 WIERYE
-257 GLVIGFIASFAAMLL
+257 QGLVIGLITSFAAMLL
-272 LLIVLLIRRRQK
+272 LLLILLIRRRQK
-284 RKPVTLPV
+284 KKTGNIAGSERK
-292 LKGNDRMPNAYIEL
+292 
-306 IDSLILQ
+306 
-313 RQALKISQRELASA
+313 
-327 AGVSWTE
+327 
-334 VALMEQ
+334 
-340 KKHMVQLRALLRIAA
+340 
-355 ALNCKL
+355 
-361 VAVSVE
+361 